1 MNLTANFPGEM
12 IRFEGAHTVAIAGL
26 PKGAQIQNATITLT
40 PVAAPGRPL
49 FEEVLTFNGSV
60 GEWGMTKVQQ
70 PGVVE
75 VDFHARRT
83 LAAVRGSNLFNSV
96 LVVDLGGGVFMNVNE
111 YGAVAASED
120 AELYKIPASGALP
133 GLLAGKFR
141 LRPRSPLPLPPW
153 PMLDVTQV
161 TVRTAARN
169 VSLALEG
176 MAPFWVHP
184 GELTTPVTTP
194 DFGDFLQLYLAQA
207 KVSNGRYQLPL
218 IIHSD
223 SLTRLSV
230 TVNIAYTRQQSAL
243 PAGVNEVALP
253 YGFDSTAQS
262 GGALMQVTLPVGA
275 EVTAASAQVVGAFA
289 GSRIVFGPVGP
300 LTPVT
305 AVPINGARSQ
315 AQPILLEQDTA
326 VTAIDLLLSSV
337 SRAAVLDLNL
347 LADVGGKPFADP
359 LLAAPV
365 ALELDRDLTGS
376 PTWVSARLPQEFQFS
391 AGKRYWLVIQ
401 ARQGEAAWHSQAA
414 STGSSAL
421 QQSSTG
427 GLAWRTTQ
435 VAGVPGP
442 LAGYFR
448 LRHTP
453 EQFQMPLSLQV
464 SEGETAV
471 PVSLDRFQPL
481 GRIDFTIDFPEFAA
495 AINQAARRAEVFA
508 CTRGEQLKN
517 GDFARWSTTGERFG
531 PPQLVEQ
538 VSSGMNTMR
547 IAPNGEWALIG
558 DEDRRAA
565 VLALPLH
572 QLAFISSPAPASR
585 QHVAI
590 SLDSQRV
597 YLLSEGYESW
607 QLHVLDAERFVPLGA
622 PVFVPDKAT
631 CLAISPDG
639 CTLFLGGF
647 AQVAALDTAMLAQLL
662 ASGASFSLTDAQTG
676 EPFPL
681 DRSFRPASLAVSP
694 DGRALWV
701 AAAHNETQAGRVYV
715 FDALSHQQLAEP
727 LDAGMNPVD
736 LALTPDGRRAL
747 VANSGDDTITLIDAA
762 HLRLERTLFLP
773 KPAGSTLQPLAVEI
787 EPNGRRAFVAS
798 RDTGTVSV
806 INLLTLEAGNPVAV
820 GAADNGEI
828 DLAVTP
834 AGDRLYVALQ
844 HPYPAPETAG
854 LRYLPLGRQQ
864 PDHWTLT
871 TGFVLPVPFTDP
883 FHLTAVL
890 GPVTNEEHE
899 AQPARPSALSQVVPV
914 TAGCHYDFSFWG
926 VANTF
931 DATAEII
938 WRGGACAVQRTDRIP
953 IQGLTVEP
961 KMPEKIA
968 VMDGA
973 GLTRLSAIRA
983 VNLSKSVRQRLPEL
997 HFHRARLQ
1005 APPGANQAEIRF
1017 LVPPLYNATVD
1028 SVSLQATQDA
1038 VANGDLLQVRDEAL
1052 VGWQLSPA
1060 TATGV
1065 ALRQVETGMELANLE
1080 ASPISLVQSF
1090 AVTAGQPGVLLL
1102 YGRLLNQSASG
1113 AVQLRLDWLDGSGNG
1128 VGVSTLAIAAGQEE
1142 HRLETAVPAA
1152 ATRAELHLVLPP
1164 GVTLSVRH
1172 ISFTPVELVTVPIHF
1187 LAQAP
1192 GRLTI
1197 TGFNVVYDLKDVVLT
1212 PPPKEGLCPP
1222 TPPGRSASGKPG
1234 CCRWCA
1240 SPCAPCG
1247 GDGDARG
1254 SAAPT
1259 AVTRPIAVTPPR
1271 RQAMVVAQPALVK
1284 TAVVATPEPPRL
1296 VRQPETAVAHLVSA
1310 APIELA
1316 TRAPQL
1322 AALSVPLAAI
1332 NGIAAARTRILA
1344 KEAGI
1349 ETLPQ
1354 LAAANPAAIANTLR
1368 GVSLTIAQR
1377 YVAEAQALVNN
1388 PAALPAPLVT
1398 CIMPTYDRRPFVPMA
1413 IELFLRQDYPNR
1425 ELIILDDGRDPVRDL
1440 VPNNKRIRYLRLP
1453 ERLSIG
1459 AKRNLGGQEARGPLL
1474 VSWDDDVWVAPWRLS
1489 YQVAA
1494 LIEYGADVVGLD
1506 NILHYDPF
1514 TQRAWHAARPAGNL
1528 PWMPGSTFCYTRAF
1542 WQTNPF
1548 PDTQPGED
1556 IRFLRRLP
1564 AAKIVPLSANTWL
1577 VDIIHG
1583 GNVSPRPV
1591 ESPLWFPYDVAEIHQ
1606 LMGEDARFYAELAQI
1621 MVRPA

>member
-1 MNLTANFPGEM
+1 MNLTANFPGET
-12 IRFEGAHTVAIAGL
+12 IRFEGARTVAIAGL
-26 PKGAQIQNATITLT
+26 PEGAQIQNATITLT

-49 FEEVLTFNGSV
+49 FEELLTFNGSV

-83 LAAVRGSNLFNSV
+83 LAVVRGSNLLNSV

-111 YGAVAASED
+111 FGAVAASED
-120 AELYKIPASGALP
+120 APLYRVPASGALP

-141 LRPRSPLPLPPW
+141 LRFSTTPPPTSLPT
-153 PMLDVTQV
+153 LDVTQV

-169 VSLALEG
+169 LSLALEG

-194 DFGDFLQLYLAQA
+194 NFGDFLQLYLAQA
-207 KVSNGRYQLPL
+207 RISNGRYLLPL

-243 PAGVNEVALP
+243 PAGVNEVTLP
-253 YGFDSTAQS
+253 YGFDSTAQNAS
-262 GGALMQVTLPVGA
+262 TLMQVMLPVGA

-289 GSRIVFGPVGP
+289 ESRIVSGPVGP

-337 SRAAVLDLNL
+337 SQAALLDLNL
-347 LADVGGKPFADP
+347 LADAGGKPFGNP

-365 ALELDRDLTGS
+365 ALALSRDLTGG
-376 PTWVSARLPQEFQFS
+376 PTWVSARLPQEFQFR
-391 AGKRYWLVIQ
+391 AGNRYWLVVQ
-401 ARQGEAAWHSQAA
+401 ARQGEAAWHSQPA
-414 STGSSAL
+414 SSGGSAL
-421 QQSSTG
+421 QSSSTG
-427 GLAWRTTQ
+427 GLAWRATQ
-435 VAGVPGP
+435 GEGVSGA

-464 SEGETAV
+464 GTGETAV
-471 PVSLDRFQPL
+471 PVSLERFQPL
-481 GRIDFTIDFPEFAA
+481 GRVDFTVDFPEFAA
-495 AINQAARRAEVFA
+495 AINQAARRAEASA
-508 CTRGEQLKN
+508 CARGEQLKN
-517 GDFARWSTTGERFG
+517 GNFARWTTTGESFG
-531 PPQLVEQ
+531 PLQLVERM
-538 VSSGMNTMR
+538 SSGTNTIR

-558 DEDRRAA
+558 DENRRAA
-565 VLALPLH
+565 VLTLPLH
-572 QLAFISSPAPASR
+572 QQTSISSPAPASR
-585 QHVAI
+585 QHIAI
-590 SLDSQRV
+590 SPDSQRV
-597 YLLSEGYESW
+597 YLISEGYEAW
-607 QLHVLDAERFVPLGA
+607 QLHVLGAERFVPLGA
-622 PVFVPDKAT
+622 PIFVGDMVT

-639 CTLFLGGF
+639 RTLFLGGF
-647 AQVAALDTAMLAQLL
+647 ARVLALDTAVLAQLL
-662 ASGASFSLTDAQTG
+662 VSGAAFSLTDAQAG
-676 EPFPL
+676 EPFML
-681 DRSFRPASLAVSP
+681 DGGQGFRPASLAVSP
-694 DGRALWV
+694 DGRTLWV
-701 AAAHNETQAGRVYV
+701 AAAHNETRAGRVYV
-715 FDALSHQQLAEP
+715 FDALTHQQLAEP
-727 LDAGMNPVD
+727 LEAGMNPVD
-736 LALTPDGRRAL
+736 LTLTPDGRRVL

-773 KPAGSTLQPLAVEI
+773 KPAGSVLQPLAIEI

-798 RDTGTVSV
+798 RETGTISI
-806 INLLTLEAGNPVAV
+806 INLLTLEVSNPVAA

-844 HPYPAPETAG
+844 HPYPAPETAS

-871 TGFVLPVPFTDP
+871 TGFVLPVPFSDP

-890 GPVTNEEHE
+890 GPITNEER
-899 AQPARPSALSQVVPV
+899 AARPARPSALSQAVPV

-926 VANTF
+926 VANSF
-931 DATAEII
+931 EATAEII

-953 IQGLTVEP
+953 IQALTVEP
-961 KMPEKIA
+961 KERAEIS
-968 VMDGA
+968 
-973 GLTRLSAIRA
+973 RRA
-983 VNLSKSVRQRLPEL
+983 VNLSQAVRQRLPEL

-1005 APPGANQAEIRF
+1005 APPGATQAEIRF
-1017 LVPPLYNATVD
+1017 LVPPAYNAVVD
-1028 SVSLQATQDA
+1028 SVSFQATQDA
-1038 VANGDLLQVRDEAL
+1038 VANGDLLQVREEAL
-1052 VGWQLSPA
+1052 VGWQLLPA

-1065 ALRQVETGMELANLE
+1065 ALRQVDGGMEVANLE
-1080 ASPISLVQSF
+1080 AMPISLVQSF
-1090 AVTAGQPGVLLL
+1090 AVAAGQPGVLLL
-1102 YGRLLNQSASG
+1102 HGSLVSQSASG
-1113 AVQLRLDWLDGSGNG
+1113 VVQLRLDWLDGSGNG
-1128 VGVSTLAIAAGQEE
+1128 VGVSALLVAAGQEE
-1142 HRLETAVPAA
+1142 HRLETAVPSA
-1152 ATRAELHLVLPP
+1152 ATAAELHLVLPP
-1164 GVTLSVRH
+1164 GAALNVRH

-1192 GRLTI
+1192 GRLTVMD
-1197 TGFNVVYDLKDVVLT
+1197 FKVAYDLKDVVVT
-1212 PPPKEGLCPP
+1212 PPPKKGLCPP
-1222 TPPGRSASGKPG
+1222 TPPGRSPSGRPG
-1234 CCRWCA
+1234 CCRWCD

-1247 GDGDARG
+1247 DDGDMRG
-1254 SAAPT
+1254 GAAPT
-1259 AVTRPIAVTPPR
+1259 AVARPITVTPPR
-1271 RQAMVVAQPALVK
+1271 RQAMVVAQPAMIK
-1284 TAVVATPEPPRL
+1284 MAVIATTPEPPRL

-1310 APIELA
+1310 ASGEWA
-1316 TRAPQL
+1316 ARAPQL
-1322 AALSVPLAAI
+1322 AALSVPVSAI
-1332 NGIAAARTRILA
+1332 SGIATERSRILA
-1344 KEAGI
+1344 REGI
-1349 ETLPQ
+1349 TSLPQ
-1354 LAAANPAAIANTLR
+1354 LAAATPAAIASALR
-1368 GVSLTIAQR
+1368 GVSPAIARR

-1388 PAALPAPLVT
+1388 PAALPAPLVS
-1398 CIMPTYDRRPFVPMA
+1398 CIMPTFDRRPFVPLA
-1413 IELFLRQDYPNR
+1413 IAHFLRQDYPNR
-1425 ELIILDDGRDPVRDL
+1425 ELIILDDGRDPVGDL
-1440 VPNNKRIRYLRLP
+1440 IPKDRRIRYLRLP

-1474 VSWDDDVWVAPWRLS
+1474 ASWDDDVWVAPWRLS

-1514 TQRAWHAARPAGNL
+1514 AQRAWHAVRPAGNL

-1564 AAKIVPLSANTWL
+1564 SARIVPLSANTWL
-1577 VDIIHG
+1577 IDMIHG

-1591 ESPLWFPYDVAEIHQ
+1591 ESPLWFPHEVAEIHQ
-1606 LMGEDARFYAELAQI
+1606 LMGEDARFYVELAQKI
-1621 MVRPA
+1621 ARPG